1 MHLPPIAG
9 IGYKVNLQDWYGYFV
24 IPHHNKSYWLIGNSM
39 NIWRLE
45 TCKAATGYRSTAS
58 IYQLIKKGLW
68 PKPVNING
76 RSVGWPDAEILAIN
90 AARIAGQTD
99 DQIRE
104 LVQSLHAKRNNIFNS
119 LTQK

>member
-1 MHLPPIAG
+1 
-9 IGYKVNLQDWYGYFV
+9 
-24 IPHHNKSYWLIGNSM
+24 M

-68 PKPVNING
+68 PKSVNINV
-76 RSVGWPDAEILAIN
+76 RSVGWPDSEILAIN

-99 DQIRE
+99 DQIRD
-104 LVQSLHAKRNNIFNS
+104 LVKRLHLKRNELIATFSGDQNGA
-119 LTQK
+119 

>member
-1 MHLPPIAG
+1 
-9 IGYKVNLQDWYGYFV
+9 
-24 IPHHNKSYWLIGNSM
+24 M

-68 PKPVNING
+68 PKPVNINV
-76 RSVGWPDAEILAIN
+76 RSVGWPSDEVITIN
-90 AARIAGQTD
+90 AARIAGLTD

-104 LVQSLHAKRNNIFNS
+104 LVVRLHAKRIELCNS
-119 LTQK
+119 VTQK

>member
-1 MHLPPIAG
+1 
-9 IGYKVNLQDWYGYFV
+9 
-24 IPHHNKSYWLIGNSM
+24 M

-68 PKPVNING
+68 PKPVNINV
-76 RSVGWPDAEILAIN
+76 RSVGWPSDEVIAIN
-90 AARIAGQTD
+90 AARIAGRTD

-104 LVQSLHAKRNNIFNS
+104 LVERLHAKRIELCNS
-119 LTQK
+119 VTQK

>member
-1 MHLPPIAG
+1 
-9 IGYKVNLQDWYGYFV
+9 
-24 IPHHNKSYWLIGNSM
+24 M

-68 PKPVNING
+68 PKPVNINV
-76 RSVGWPDAEILAIN
+76 RSVGWPDSEILAFN

-99 DQIRE
+99 DQIRD
-104 LVQSLHAKRNNIFNS
+104 LVKRLHLKRNELIATFSGDQNGA
-119 LTQK
+119 